1 MAQYETD
8 QHSHT
13 EVTLRKSTGNGDL
26 FIHPNIYT
34 LNQQILVLGSSV
46 TSNERRIV
54 ENMS

>member
-13 EVTLRKSTGNGDL
+13 EVTLRKCTGNGDL

-34 LNQQILVLGSSV
+34 FNQQILVLGSSV